1 MHEGFYTK
9 PKYPIPLEPKIY
21 GKSSTRIAVVIPAYI
36 PAGQNKNYGH
46 YVENKL
52 ETIKMNLA
60 AHKHYEAGMPYDII
74 LFDNSSPDPE
84 GAEWLAKNGALL
96 RENSGYGFG
105 AWKEAWQL
113 FGEGYDFFLFTEDD
127 IAPSKD
133 GWLIDILRVFLS
145 DDAIGAV
152 GNFVEGRSSEETMS
166 DQLWDLMSHQHDMM
180 YNFDGAF
187 TFTSSEILH
196 EVDAVGGLPVFPCA
210 PDGPYPA
217 TVNECVFQQ
226 PILQL
231 GYKITSFDD
240 GEHCVIHGSEIFTG
254 DICNRDKPLGPLV
267 NVNGIR
273 KIPKVAEHY
282 AWYKSEHEHP

>member
-1 MHEGFYTK
+1 MHQGFYTS

-60 AHKHYEAGMPYDII
+60 AHKHYQAGMPYDII
-74 LFDNSSPDPE
+74 LFDNSSPDAE
-84 GAEWLAKNGALL
+84 GAEWLAKNGALH

-127 IAPSKD
+127 IAPTKD
-133 GWLIDILRVFLS
+133 GWLLEIIREFLKS
-145 DDAIGAV
+145 DDIGAV
-152 GNFVEGRSSEETMS
+152 GNFVEGRSQHETMS
-166 DQLWDLMSHQHDMM
+166 DLLWDLMEHQHDMM

-187 TFTSSEILH
+187 TFVSSSVLQ
-196 EVDAVGGLPVFPCA
+196 EVDVIGGLPVFPCA
-210 PDGPYPA
+210 PDGPYSA

-240 GEHCVIHGSEIFTG
+240 DEHFVVHGSEVFTG
-254 DICNRDKPLGPLV
+254 DVRCPDKPMAPLM
-267 NVNGIR
+267 NLNAR
-273 KIPKVAEHY
+273 HKIKRVAEHY
-282 AWYKSEHEHP
+282 SWYNSEHERT